1 MTLRRVFHPLLVRV
15 LPRIRER
22 DISGDL
28 LVVPEHRSRTSALTF
43 VSPEVTSCPPR
54 IDQIAQN
61 LLGLRGAR
69 LRHHTVRTLRRRSR
83 CTRRQKCRA
92 NEQTSK
98 REMAE
103 LQPHKTDPP
112 FTLMISPVRKLA
124 RSEARNRIGPAISS
138 AVAGRPSGIAAA
150 TAFTPA
156 FVEITGFDM
165 SVATHPGAIEFTRM
179 LCLASSTASP
189 FTRLITPPLLAP

>member
-1 MTLRRVFHPLLVRV
+1 MTLRRIFHPLLVRV
-15 LPRIRER
+15 LPGIRER

-28 LVVPEHRSRTSALTF
+28 LVVPEHRSRTSALAF
-43 VSPEVTSCPPR
+43 RSPEITSGPTSVN
-54 IDQIAQN
+54 QIAQN
-61 LLGLRGAR
+61 LLGLCGAR
-69 LRHHTVRTLRRRSR
+69 LRHHAVRVLGARFRREQQRR
-83 CTRRQKCRA
+83 TRKQST
-92 NEQTSK
+92 NG
-98 REMAE
+98 EMAE

-138 AVAGRPSGIAAA
+138 AVAGRPRGIAAA

-156 FVEITGFDM
+156 FVEITGFDI
-165 SVATHPGAIEFTRM
+165 SVATQPGAIEFTRM
-179 LCLASSTASP
+179 LCCASSTASP